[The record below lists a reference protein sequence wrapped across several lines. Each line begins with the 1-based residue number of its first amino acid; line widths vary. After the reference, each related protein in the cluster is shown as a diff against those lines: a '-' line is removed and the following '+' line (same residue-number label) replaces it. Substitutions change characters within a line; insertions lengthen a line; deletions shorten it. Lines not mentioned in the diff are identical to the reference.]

1 MKTLPLLA
9 SSLAFAAL
17 ILVAQTADATSV
29 RKNYA
34 ACEQAI
40 SADLGE
46 GFVRQ
51 NVVQISNQGATGH
64 HWINVRHRAEGDTS
78 TQRYRV
84 KCTTEGQGAVAE
96 LDITEGAWKKARR
109 NRPPKAID

>member
-17 ILVAQTADATSV
+17 TLIAQPADAASV
-29 RKNYA
+29 RKNYS

-51 NVVQISNQGATGH
+51 NVIQISNQGAIGH
-64 HWINVRHRAEGDTS
+64 HWINVRHRADGESS

-84 KCTTEGQGAVAE
+84 KCTTQGQGAVAE
-96 LDITEGAWKKARR
+96 LDIAEGAWKKARR